1 MHGRFFST
9 QKIIASIATGDEKY
23 KKSNQQK
30 AGPDV
35 DEVEGAAKEE
45 EEGKRLDKFGS
56 WLEEGAKEAEV
67 DVEGS

>member
-9 QKIIASIATGDEKY
+9 QKIIAAIATGDEKFQ
-23 KKSNQQK
+23 KSNQAK
-30 AGPDV
+30 AGADV

-56 WLEEGAKEAEV
+56 WLEEGAREGEV
-67 DVEGS
+67 DG

>member
-1 MHGRFFST
+1 MHDRFFST

-35 DEVEGAAKEE
+35 DEVEDTAKEE
-45 EEGKRLDKFGS
+45 EEGKRLDMFGR
-56 WLEEGAKEAEV
+56 WLQEGGTAGGSDAEE
-67 DVEGS
+67 